1 MCTGMTN
8 WFLIK
13 IKRKYNKEI
22 TKNNTGKL
30 GAEKT
35 SARINDAEI
44 ISYLVTRKNEH
55 WSIPH
60 IIINN

>member
-1 MCTGMTN
+1 MCTSMTN

-13 IKRKYNKEI
+13 VKRKYNKEI
-22 TKNNTGKL
+22 TKISTGKL

-35 SARINDAEI
+35 SAKINDAETI
-44 ISYLVTRKNEH
+44 RYLVTRKNEH
-55 WSIPH
+55 WSMPY